1 MGDSDLS
8 LIKFCVMQYF
18 AILISS
24 RPFQPISTLLI
35 KVVEALIQ
43 SETEPDLKVKKR
55 IKWIYE
61 NTHKK
66 VEAHLSI
73 VELVVFRNLDK
84 GVSKEI
90 EIGDKTLNLAELYNY
105 LDEISKELTNI
116 VINIAKRYSL
126 DIPMINFG
134 IGKQTQTQ
142 TIGGEE

>member
-1 MGDSDLS
+1 
-8 LIKFCVMQYF
+8 MQFF

-35 KVVEALIQ
+35 KVVEALIN
-43 SETEPDLKVKKR
+43 SEPEPDEKIMKR

-61 NTHKK
+61 NTHER

-84 GVSKEI
+84 GVNKEI
-90 EIGDKTLNLAELYNY
+90 EIGDKTFYLAELYNY

-116 VINIAKRYSL
+116 VIKIAKKYSL
-126 DIPMINFG
+126 DIPMVSFG
-134 IGKQTQTQ
+134 TGKQGQTQ